1 MTVTKCDI
9 CKKIIKKDQLQFS
22 LSVIGS
28 HPAFINHTI
37 CIDCAKPIMP
47 FVKKHHLDE
56 DKRSPSRPTHR
67 AA

>member
-1 MTVTKCDI
+1 MTLTKCDI

-22 LSVIGS
+22 LSLIGGT
-28 HPAFINHTI
+28 PAFVNHTI
-37 CIDCAKPIMP
+37 CADCGRPIMP

-56 DKRSPSRPTHR
+56 DKRSQTRTKRR